1 MMILEN
7 HLFVHSPEWNEDD
20 ETVKYS
26 TVIERSD
33 RLGMQSAIRRRRM
46 LKISQLDVPAS
57 GGGGGQ
63 SVRYI
68 LLCERMKESLYF

>member
-20 ETVKYS
+20 GTVKYS

-33 RLGMQSAIRRRRM
+33 RLGM
-46 LKISQLDVPAS
+46 
-57 GGGGGQ
+57 
-63 SVRYI
+63 
-68 LLCERMKESLYF
+68 